1 MTNNAFFLTQVKP
14 DRMQHSL
21 EERVLTLAGVF
32 QATRLVRRTAQSGRI
47 IDSDI
52 ETCLRSILQTDTDHA
67 EDIYGGAARL
77 RLGLQTLI
85 DQMGSVDKNR
95 DMELT
100 RYMVMILHL
109 EHKLS
114 KNRAML
120 AEIRKGIDLANS
132 QAEYF
137 NLSHTN
143 VIASLANLYQNTI
156 STLQPRIMVTGK
168 PEILSD
174 TENANLIRA
183 LLLAAIRSAVAWH
196 QCGGGRLQLMFQR
209 KRIVSVANDLLAKLP
224 SINTLI

>member
-1 MTNNAFFLTQVKP
+1 MHHT
-14 DRMQHSL
+14 L

-32 QATRLVRRTAQSGRI
+32 QAARLVRRTAQSGRT
-47 IDSDI
+47 IDSDV
-52 ETCLRSILQTDTDHA
+52 ETCLRSVLQTNADHA
-67 EDIYGGAARL
+67 EDIYGGAPRL

-85 DQMGSVDKNR
+85 DQMGSLEKNR

-114 KNRAML
+114 KNKAML
-120 AEIRKGIDLANS
+120 AELSKGIELARS
-132 QAEYF
+132 QTEYF
-137 NLSHTN
+137 TLTHTN

-156 STLQPRIMVTGK
+156 STLQPRIMVTGQ

-174 TENANLIRA
+174 SENANLIRA

-209 KRIVSVANDLLAKLP
+209 KRIVNIANDLLAKLP

>member
-1 MTNNAFFLTQVKP
+1 M
-14 DRMQHSL
+14 
-21 EERVLTLAGVF
+21 
-32 QATRLVRRTAQSGRI
+32 
-47 IDSDI
+47 
-52 ETCLRSILQTDTDHA
+52 
-67 EDIYGGAARL
+67 

-114 KNRAML
+114 KNRTML

>member
-1 MTNNAFFLTQVKP
+1 
-14 DRMQHSL
+14 MQHSL

-52 ETCLRSILQTDTDHA
+52 ETCLRSILQTDT

-114 KNRAML
+114 KNRTML

-137 NLSHTN
+137 NLPT
-143 VIASLANLYQNTI
+143 
-156 STLQPRIMVTGK
+156 
-168 PEILSD
+168 
-174 TENANLIRA
+174 
-183 LLLAAIRSAVAWH
+183 
-196 QCGGGRLQLMFQR
+196 
-209 KRIVSVANDLLAKLP
+209 
-224 SINTLI
+224 